1 MGIATTYEI
10 RSKFEE
16 EPIKKNYARHLRIS
30 VKKRN
35 FIAIIN
41 TF

>member
-16 EPIKKNYARHLRIS
+16 EPIKKTMPGICAS
-30 VKKRN
+30 Q
-35 FIAIIN
+35 
-41 TF
+41 

>member
-16 EPIKKNYARHLRIS
+16 EPIKNYARHLRIS